1 MSSLCSNE
9 HLAFLVSAGLFLR
22 AGFPQELDTSHH
34 MVWRLRQQN
43 LVSFQERHFQ
53 VYKGWTLDA
62 MLAIAG
68 LTRYRIIPLRPT
80 GEMSNTSK
88 IRAFLLVAKIA
99 QVCKSIFSYEE
110 QSRWDDSWKTSKA
123 ADFCR
128 TLRVCWLLKLPG
140 YDAAGW
146 AGPGVPP
153 PRALPAS
160 RQG

>member
-62 MLAIAG
+62 MLADCGIDP
-68 LTRYRIIPLRPT
+68 LPDYTLETYRRNVKYFQDQGI
-80 GEMSNTSK
+80 S
-88 IRAFLLVAKIA
+88 LVAKIA